1 MLVIYQKGTLLT
13 YEEYFLHTENVNG
26 APAWKSKKG
35 EFISRSSAS
44 GKWQIG
50 ESPSYRIETQEDYS
64 SPFEEGI
71 SWDTSL
77 SEDVDDIL
85 VTKDG
90 KIVFLLYSILKLH
103 FIVSIFE
110 LCSLLSFKYP
120 GGTWKI
126 FKD

>member
-50 ESPSYRIETQEDYS
+50 EPPSYFIESQTDYS

-71 SWDTSL
+71 IWDTSL
-77 SEDVDDIL
+77 SKDIDNIV

-90 KIVFLLYSILKLH
+90 KI
-103 FIVSIFE
+103 
-110 LCSLLSFKYP
+110 LSFLYY
-120 GGTWKI
+120 I
-126 FKD
+126 L